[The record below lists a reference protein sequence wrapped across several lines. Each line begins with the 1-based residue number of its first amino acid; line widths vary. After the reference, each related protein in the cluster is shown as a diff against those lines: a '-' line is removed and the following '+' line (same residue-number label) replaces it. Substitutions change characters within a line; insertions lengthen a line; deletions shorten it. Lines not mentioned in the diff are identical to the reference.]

1 MQKPHIFI
9 ILASLVIIIAAL
21 KLASKVFIILFLA
34 IIFASL
40 LSPIVLVLQK
50 LKFPKI
56 VALIFTLVLVFV
68 MLILFFNILSN
79 SASEF
84 MHYLPSYQQK
94 LLNLSQK
101 VDEFFIKYDLNL
113 DVKSILEN
121 LNFSSLFS
129 ITTQTAFK
137 IGNFLSTLVLVLIGT
152 FFLLAESS
160 NFNSKIEQLFSKN
173 KNAIKA
179 VEYFSTTVKKYF
191 FIKVFT
197 SALTG
202 SLVALMLYFF
212 EINYWVLWGF
222 LAFLL
227 NFIPVIGSII
237 AAIPAILLSLIEA
250 NISTTLWLIVGYLLI
265 NNLIS
270 NVLEPKIMG
279 DGLGLSPSIIF
290 FSLIFWGY
298 VFGPVGMFL
307 AVILT
312 MSLKIALDSNE
323 ETKHIAKFL
332 GN

>member
-1 MQKPHIFI
+1 MQKTNTLL

-40 LSPIVLVLQK
+40 LSPIVALLQK

-56 VALIFTLVLVFV
+56 LALITTLILVFV
-68 MLILFFNILSN
+68 TLLLFFNILNKSVG
-79 SASEF
+79 EF
-84 MHYLPSYQQK
+84 ALHLPSYQEK
-94 LLNLSQK
+94 LLLLSQRL
-101 VDEFFIKYDLNL
+101 DDFFMHYNLNL
-113 DVKSILEN
+113 DVKSIIEGI
-121 LNFSSLFS
+121 NFSSLFS
-129 ITTQTAFK
+129 FTTQTAFK
-137 IGNFLSTLVLVLIGT
+137 IGNIFSTALLILIGT
-152 FFLLAESS
+152 FFLLAESE
-160 NFNSKIEQLFSKN
+160 NFNSKLKKLFATN
-173 KNAIKA
+173 PNAIKA
-179 VEYFSTTVKKYF
+179 VEYFSTTVKNYF

-202 SLVALMLYFF
+202 ILVALMLYFF
-212 EINYWVLWGF
+212 EINYYILWGF
-222 LAFLL
+222 LAFIL
-227 NFIPVIGSII
+227 NFIPVVGSII
-237 AAIPAILLSLIEA
+237 ASIPAIILSLVDA
-250 NISTTLWLIVGYLLI
+250 NITTTLWLIVGYLLI

-298 VFGPVGMFL
+298 IFGAVGMFL

-312 MSLKIALDSNE
+312 MSIKIALDSNE
-323 ETKHIAKFL
+323 ETRYIAKFL